1 MRPSTITLVVLCSA
15 SVLACSADAENTKS
29 QAPVAGASNGSTA
42 GTSSTTSGGTTSV
55 ATGGSAPSGGSSSST
70 AGTSS
75 SSAGTSSGG
84 SIASGGTG
92 GGGTQ
97 TPLMLPFFVNAP
109 GNFVK
114 SGFMGDA
121 MMTVTAAPSMM
132 SPDGT
137 CGGKRAP
144 GKGGGDCDT
153 FTIDASKA
161 ATPTWQGVFYQF
173 PANNWGT
180 FPGRTIATGAKA
192 VKFQARASRSVAV
205 MFQVGMCDP
214 MDATKCVDG
223 FYAYPDSADDTG
235 KVTVGTD
242 WTELSVDLSGKDYS
256 KGVHGAFSWAISND
270 DLLGDAS
277 ALTLNLDSI
286 TWE

>member
-1 MRPSTITLVVLCSA
+1 MRSSNITFIILCGA
-15 SVLACSADAENTKS
+15 LALACSADAENTKS
-29 QAPVAGASNGSTA
+29 GAPVAGSTSSSTA
-42 GTSSTTSGGTTSV
+42 GTNSSTSGGTASIS
-55 ATGGSAPSGGSSSST
+55 AGGSAPSGASSSST
-70 AGTSS
+70 AGTASG
-75 SSAGTSSGG
+75 AGTPSGG
-84 SIASGGTG
+84 SVASGGTGG

-97 TPLMLPFFVNAP
+97 TPLMLPFLVNAP

-121 MMTVTAAPSMM
+121 MATVTAAPSMM

-180 FPGRTIATGAKA
+180 FPGRAIASGAKA

-214 MDATKCVDG
+214 MDASKCVDG

-242 WTELSVDLSGKDYS
+242 WTELSVSLSGKDYS

-270 DLLGDAS
+270 DLLGDSS

>member
-1 MRPSTITLVVLCSA
+1 MRSSSITFVVLCGA

-29 QAPVAGASNGSTA
+29 QAPVAGASNGST
-42 GTSSTTSGGTTSV
+42 GTSSG
-55 ATGGSAPSGGSSSST
+55 
-70 AGTSS
+70 
-75 SSAGTSSGG
+75 SSAGTSSVAAGGTASVTAGTSSTSAGTSSGAGTSNGG
-84 SIASGGTG
+84 SVASGGTG
-92 GGGTQ
+92 TQ
-97 TPLMLPFFVNAP
+97 TPLLLPFFVNAP

-153 FTIDASKA
+153 FTVDASKA

-180 FPGRTIATGAKA
+180 FPGRTIASGAKA

-223 FYAYPDSADDTG
+223 FYAYPDDADDTG
-235 KVTVGTD
+235 KVTVGTE
-242 WTELSVDLSGKDYS
+242 WTELSVSLSGKDYS

-270 DLLGDAS
+270 DLLGDSS